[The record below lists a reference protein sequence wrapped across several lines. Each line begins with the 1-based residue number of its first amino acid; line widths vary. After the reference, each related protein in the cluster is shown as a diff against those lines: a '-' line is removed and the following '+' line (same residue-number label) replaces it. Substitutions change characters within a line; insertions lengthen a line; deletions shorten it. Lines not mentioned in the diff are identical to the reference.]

1 MASQSPSDT
10 GEKIVIP
17 LHAEDVSVE
26 LRTVKRDVRVRVHTT
41 THDQLV
47 DEPLTHEN
55 VEVERIAVNRP
66 IEAVPP
72 IREEGDL
79 TVIPVVEEV
88 LVVERRLVLK
98 EEIHLRRVRTT
109 TRHRE
114 TVTLRDEQVVIER
127 PEPGASLSAL
137 PSELAPIPKPQT
149 PRTTLDE

>member
-26 LRTVKRDVRVRVHTT
+26 LRAVKRDVRVQVHTT
-41 THDQLV
+41 TRDQLV

-66 IEAVPP
+66 IDAVPP

-137 PSELAPIPKPQT
+137 PSELAPIPKPQNLG
-149 PRTTLDE
+149 RR

>member
-1 MASQSPSDT
+1 
-10 GEKIVIP
+10 
-17 LHAEDVSVE
+17 
-26 LRTVKRDVRVRVHTT
+26 
-41 THDQLV
+41 
-47 DEPLTHEN
+47 
-55 VEVERIAVNRP
+55 
-66 IEAVPP
+66 
-72 IREEGDL
+72 
-79 TVIPVVEEV
+79 VIPVVEEV

-137 PSELAPIPKPQT
+137 PSELAPIPKPQK

>member
-1 MASQSPSDT
+1 MERQA
-10 GEKIVIP
+10 
-17 LHAEDVSVE
+17 
-26 LRTVKRDVRVRVHTT
+26 VKRDVRVQVHTT

-47 DEPLTHEN
+47 DEALTHER
-55 VEVERIAVNRP
+55 VEIERIAVNRP
-66 IEAVPP
+66 IDAVPP
-72 IREEGDL
+72 MREEGDL
-79 TVIPVVEEV
+79 TIISVVEEV

-109 TRHRE
+109 TQHRE

-149 PRTTLDE
+149 PRTM